1 MVMRRPFIAAHT
13 TRCRKV
19 GASTLAIVLA
29 GPALMLGCT
38 RSEEKPLP
46 ADPKARAEFV
56 AAQGAK
62 LPEDS
67 RRLLDR
73 FMLRVK
79 NQEASGGPSPTV
91 SIAKAIEL
99 QRAYDSDVATFQ
111 KRYQERLSAAKA
123 DLRVDV
129 RERSLVNE
137 DVAKSP
143 SGKAV
148 RYVLDVTNTGKRV
161 IDRVALRVDF
171 RDASGKYLASV
182 PDLELKGPLKPGE
195 AGRSVQLLPINPT
208 FQTGLLEG
216 RLATIGVTPS
226 QITYEGGEKV
236 DPGEDLKS
244 LELLS
249 RTRIP

>member
-1 MVMRRPFIAAHT
+1 MRPPFIAAPI
-13 TRCRKV
+13 TRRRKA
-19 GASTLAIVLA
+19 GAGALAIVLA
-29 GPALMLGCT
+29 TPALMLGCT

-46 ADPKARAEFV
+46 ADPKTRAEFV
-56 AAQGAK
+56 DAQGAK

-79 NQEASGGPSPTV
+79 SQEASGGSAPTV

-99 QRAYDSDVATFQ
+99 QRAYDNDVVTFQ
-111 KRYQERLSAAKA
+111 KRYQERLSVAKA
-123 DLRVDV
+123 DLRIDV

-137 DVAKSP
+137 DVVKSP
-143 SGKAV
+143 SGKAL
-148 RYVLDVTNTGKRV
+148 RYVLDVTNTGNRA
-161 IDRVALRVDF
+161 IDRMALRVDF
-171 RDASGKYLASV
+171 HDASGKYLASV
-182 PDLELKGPLKPGE
+182 PELVLKGPLKPGE

-208 FQTGLLEG
+208 YQTGLLEG
-216 RLATIGVTPS
+216 RLATIAVTPS

-236 DPGEDLKS
+236 DPGEDLRS
-244 LELLS
+244 LEMLS

>member
-1 MVMRRPFIAAHT
+1 MIPFIAAPLV
-13 TRCRKV
+13 RYRNA
-19 GASTLAIVLA
+19 GARALALVLA
-29 GPALMLGCT
+29 GSALMQGCT

-46 ADPKARAEFV
+46 ADPKARADFIQ
-56 AAQGAK
+56 AQGAK

-79 NQEASGGPSPTV
+79 SQEASGGPPPTV

-99 QRAYDSDVATFQ
+99 QRTYDSDVVTLQ
-111 KRYQERLSAAKA
+111 RRYQERLAAAKA
-123 DLRVDV
+123 DLRIDV

-137 DVAKSP
+137 DVTRSP
-143 SGKAV
+143 SGKAL
-148 RYVLDVTNTGKRV
+148 RYVLDVTNTGNRV
-161 IDRVALRVDF
+161 IDLLALRVDF

-182 PDLELKGPLKPGE
+182 PELELKGPLKPGE

-226 QITYEGGEKV
+226 HITYEGGDKV

-244 LELLS
+244 LEMLS
-249 RTRIP
+249 HTRIP